1 METDEEMLKFNGTNE
16 TKRGIDFPNGT
27 QSKTASSIYGET
39 IEMATL
45 RPYIEILDKPKQEK
59 DPITKSKTKVDV

>member
-1 METDEEMLKFNGTNE
+1 METDEEILKFIGRNE
-16 TKRGIDFPNGT
+16 TNRGNDFPYGT
-27 QSKTASSIYGET
+27 QNKTAPSINGET

-59 DPITKSKTKVDV
+59 DPIVKSKTKDDV